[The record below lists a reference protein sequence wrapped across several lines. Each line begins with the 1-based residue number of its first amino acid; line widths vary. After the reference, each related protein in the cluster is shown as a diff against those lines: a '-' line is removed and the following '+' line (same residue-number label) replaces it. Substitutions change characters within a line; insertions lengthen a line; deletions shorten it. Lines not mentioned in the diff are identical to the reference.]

1 MKDLMVTKLVFDC
14 RRIDEHLTTGNQRR
28 QHAGSER
35 RQALRRR
42 RETEFLVSIEAAI
55 GDQV

>member
-1 MKDLMVTKLVFDC
+1 MKDLMVTKLVFD
-14 RRIDEHLTTGNQRR
+14 RLRIEEHLTTGNQRR

-42 RETEFLVSIEAAI
+42 RETEFVDPIEEAI